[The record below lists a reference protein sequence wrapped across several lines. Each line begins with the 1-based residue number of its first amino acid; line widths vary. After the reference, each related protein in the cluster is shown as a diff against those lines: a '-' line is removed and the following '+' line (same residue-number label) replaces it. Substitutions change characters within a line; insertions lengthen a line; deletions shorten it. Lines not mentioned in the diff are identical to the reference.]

1 MDEASKVTLHKPH
14 HQPAQSYLEEKIV
27 WTEGTDPSYPY
38 QAKLNGAKLL
48 IRVNDFPDE
57 NLYTLVIDDLAVAG
71 FDDWPG
77 QWIRPGQTKLA
88 DPEISVFLPVYNEQ
102 DNIAQLNLSL
112 TDALERLGRSYE
124 VIYIDDGST
133 DNSLAKLREIAARD
147 TRVRVVSLRRNYGQ
161 TSAMSAGI
169 DHARGQILI
178 PMDADLQN
186 DPADISRLLEKLDE
200 GYDVVSGWRK
210 NRKDRWLTRQ
220 LPSRL
225 ANRLVAKLSGVD
237 LHDFGCSLKVY
248 RRDALTGVKL
258 YGEMHRFIPIYA
270 GWAGARVTEIPVTH
284 HARTAGESKYGL
296 SRTIKVLFDLITIKF
311 LSSYLTKPL
320 YLFGTAGLVCL
331 VISLF
336 SFAFALY
343 YRIVEGVHLNRMP
356 LATLSMIMFAMGVQ
370 FIFMGLLAEMIV
382 RTYHESQDKPTYLV
396 RERINIE
403 DDSDS

>member
-1 MDEASKVTLHKPH
+1 MKEYSLKPV
-14 HQPAQSYLEEKIV
+14 EEVEK
-27 WTEGTDPSYPY
+27 
-38 QAKLNGAKLL
+38 KLDR
-48 IRVNDFPDE
+48 I
-57 NLYTLVIDDLAVAG
+57 
-71 FDDWPG
+71 
-77 QWIRPGQTKLA
+77 
-88 DPEISVFLPVYNEQ
+88 EISVFLPVYNEQ
-102 DNIAQLNLSL
+102 DNIKQLDLKL
-112 TDALERLGRSYE
+112 TEALEKLGRSYE
-124 VIYIDDGST
+124 VIYVDDGST
-133 DNSLAKLREIAARD
+133 DQSLARLREIAMRD

-161 TSAMSAGI
+161 TAAMSAGI

-210 NRKDRWLTRQ
+210 DRKDRWLTRR
-220 LPSRL
+220 LPSRM
-225 ANRLVAKLSGVD
+225 ANTLVAKLSGVD
-237 LHDFGCSLKVY
+237 LHDFGCSLKAY

-270 GWAGARVTEIPVTH
+270 GWAGARVAEIPIAH
-284 HARTAGESKYGL
+284 HARSAGKSKYGL

-320 YLFGTAGLVCL
+320 YVFGTAGFLCL
-331 VISLF
+331 LISFLT
-336 SFAFALY
+336 FALSLY
-343 YRIVEGVHLNRMP
+343 YRFVEGVHLNRMP

-403 DDSDS
+403 GESDGLKNV